1 MPNRPDYPVRPRRS
15 LLFMPG
21 NDLRKIRKATTLPV
35 DSIIMDLEDA
45 AALNRKIE
53 ARTTVAEA
61 LATLDFG
68 QRERLVR
75 INPIDGVWGRDDL
88 AATVMAHPDG
98 YVLPKVEKARQLTIV
113 SQLLAEAEVLHHWPV
128 GSIRLLAM
136 IETARG
142 VLNLREIAE
151 ATSRLDGLILGAEDL
166 AGDMGAMRTS
176 DGWEV
181 FYARSALATTAAAYH
196 LQALDSVFVDLDASA
211 ATLDRLAQECR
222 MVSNMGYA
230 GKTLIHPR
238 HLEVANQVFTPSA
251 AEIARAQ
258 RLIQV
263 FDEQQAAGAGAFEL
277 DGKMVDMPMVR
288 AAKRVLARAGL
299 V

>member
-1 MPNRPDYPVRPRRS
+1 MSNQTDSRIRARRS

-21 NDLRKIRKATTLPV
+21 TDMHKIRKATTLPA

-45 AALNRKIE
+45 AALSRKME

-68 QRERLVR
+68 SRERLVR
-75 INPIDGVWGRDDL
+75 INPIHGSFGRADV
-88 AATVMAHPDG
+88 AATMNGRPDG
-98 YVLPKVEKARQLTIV
+98 YVLPKVEQAFQVTVV
-113 SQLLAEAEVLHHWPV
+113 SQLLDEAEAANDWPR
-128 GSIRLLAM
+128 GAIRLLAM

-142 VLNLREIAE
+142 VLNLREIA
-151 ATSRLDGLILGAEDL
+151 AASTRLDGLILGAEDL
-166 AGDMGAMRTS
+166 AGDMGATRTA

-181 FYARSALATTAAAYH
+181 FYARSALVTTAAAYN
-196 LQALDSVFVDLDASA
+196 LQALDSVFVDLDASPI
-211 ATLDRLAQECR
+211 TLERLEHECR
-222 MVSNMGYA
+222 FVCRMGYV

-238 HLEVANQVFTPSA
+238 HLEITNRVFTPA
-251 AEIARAQ
+251 AEEIARAQ
-258 RLIQV
+258 RLIRV

-288 AAKRVLARAGL
+288 AAQRVLARAGL
-299 V
+299 G